1 MDGDQSTKK
10 YLLKLERNVK
20 EYKREVNSLIVSLN
34 SKDKTINRLNQ
45 QITQLDNLLIQK
57 EEELG
62 RFIAKFF
69 KNKDNYEKEMNSNKT
84 IIQALKRENDELKRQ
99 GYMRG
104 RVERQEK
111 SLIDPEV
118 HHKDQIIFQLQHA
131 LSEANKKMYK
141 DSEIHK
147 NTLNSLRSNKERI
160 ESLEQENISLINKLR
175 SHSTDKQF
183 NGYFKGEWIDGKKNG
198 YCIVKD
204 SKHSMKGL
212 FVDDKLDGEGTLI
225 DIAEDREMTGLFK
238 KGLYQGTTMRI
249 GKTKYKGGIS
259 NNKPHGKGYLVFLND
274 FTFEGSFNQGDIDNN
289 HKGVVVNIKTG
300 KEVLITCFNNKKLTT
315 DSGQQF
321 SMNFETG
328 EMEQENE
335 GN

>member
-1 MDGDQSTKK
+1 
-10 YLLKLERNVK
+10 
-20 EYKREVNSLIVSLN
+20 
-34 SKDKTINRLNQ
+34 
-45 QITQLDNLLIQK
+45 
-57 EEELG
+57 
-62 RFIAKFF
+62 
-69 KNKDNYEKEMNSNKT
+69 
-84 IIQALKRENDELKRQ
+84 
-99 GYMRG
+99 MRG

-111 SLIDPEV
+111 SQIDPEV

-225 DIAEDREMTGLFK
+225 DIAGDREMTGLFK

-300 KEVLITCFNNKKLTT
+300 KEVLITCFNNKNLTT

-321 SMNFETG
+321 NMNFETG